1 MQDDAHSLKPYPGSF
16 LMERSQIHR
25 VSVADQVASILRQRI
40 LNGELRPGTPL
51 QEVPLAASLGVSRN
65 TMREAT
71 RILSLENLLKRSI
84 HRGVAVSQL
93 SLKDVQEIY
102 HLRRML
108 EISGVL
114 GAKNSRSEVLP
125 ELRDAVEGY
134 ERAVRERDW
143 LRAVGFDFQFHSLLI
158 RFHRNRRLE
167 SFYQR
172 VIGELRMGMVLVDRS
187 HDDPGALI
195 PVHRKMYQLLAA
207 GKLKECAAVL
217 VQHLDDSESR
227 LSRVM
232 NGEMPKKK
240 RNRQSEKVSV
250 SRGAQAAS
258 RRRV

>member
-1 MQDDAHSLKPYPGSF
+1 MQDDAHSLRPCLGCF

-25 VSVADQVASILRQRI
+25 VSVADQVALILRQRI

-93 SLKDVQEIY
+93 SIKDVEEIY

-114 GAKNSRSEVLP
+114 GARDGRSEVLP

-158 RFHRNRRLE
+158 RFHHNRRLE

-187 HDDPGALI
+187 HDDPSALI

-207 GKLKECAAVL
+207 GKLKECATVL

-232 NGEMPKKK
+232 NGDMPEKK
-240 RNRQSEKVSV
+240 RSRQSEKTSIPH
-250 SRGAQAAS
+250 RAQSAS

>member
-1 MQDDAHSLKPYPGSF
+1 
-16 LMERSQIHR
+16 MERSQIHR
-25 VSVADQVASILRQRI
+25 VSIADQVASILRQKI

-93 SLKDVQEIY
+93 SLKDVAEIY

-114 GAKNSRSEVLP
+114 AAKDHRTEVLP
-125 ELRDAVEGY
+125 ELRSAVEGY

-143 LRAVGFDFQFHSLLI
+143 LRAVGFDLQFHSLLI
-158 RFHRNRRLE
+158 RFHHNRRLE
-167 SFYQR
+167 SFYQQ
-172 VIGELRMGMVLVDRS
+172 VIGELRLGMVLVDRS
-187 HDDPGALI
+187 HDNPGALI
-195 PVHRKMYQLLAA
+195 PVHRKMYQFLAA

-232 NGEMPKKK
+232 TGEIPKKK
-240 RNRQSEKVSV
+240 RNRQSE
-250 SRGAQAAS
+250 QAG
-258 RRRV
+258 

>member
-1 MQDDAHSLKPYPGSF
+1 
-16 LMERSQIHR
+16 MERLQIDR
-25 VSVADQVASILRQRI
+25 LSVADQVASILRQKI

-93 SLKDVQEIY
+93 SVKDVQEIY

-114 GAKNSRSEVLP
+114 SAKDKRSEILP
-125 ELRDAVEGY
+125 ELGNAVEGY
-134 ERAVRERDW
+134 ELAVRERNW
-143 LRAVGFDFQFHSLLI
+143 LRAVGFDLQFHTLLI
-158 RFHRNRRLE
+158 RFHHNRRLE

-195 PVHRKMYQLLAA
+195 PVHRKLYQFLAVGKLQQCAALLA
-207 GKLKECAAVL
+207 
-217 VQHLDDSESR
+217 QHLDDSESR
-227 LSRVM
+227 LTRVM
-232 NGEMPKKK
+232 NGQIPRKKAK
-240 RNRQSEKVSV
+240 QSI
-250 SRGAQAAS
+250 
-258 RRRV
+258 

>member
-1 MQDDAHSLKPYPGSF
+1 
-16 LMERSQIHR
+16 MERSQIHR

-40 LNGELRPGTPL
+40 LDGELRPGTPL
-51 QEVPLAASLGVSRN
+51 QEIPLAASLGVSRN

-71 RILSLENLLKRSI
+71 RILSLENLLKRRV

-93 SLKDVQEIY
+93 SLKDVAEIY

-114 GAKNSRSEVLP
+114 AAKDRRAEVLP
-125 ELRDAVEGY
+125 ELCSAVEGY

-143 LRAVGFDFQFHSLLI
+143 LRAVGFDLQFHSLLI

-187 HDDPGALI
+187 HDDPGGLI
-195 PVHRKMYQLLAA
+195 PVHRKMYQCLAA
-207 GKLKECAAVL
+207 GKLKQCATMLA
-217 VQHLDDSESR
+217 QHLDDSESR

-232 NGEMPKKK
+232 AGPVPGKKTK
-240 RNRQSEKVSV
+240 KTI
-250 SRGAQAAS
+250 
-258 RRRV
+258 